1 VLSTKLMDFRRST
14 ICFMA
19 MLLPLLCRLFSQV
32 DHGLLSLARCSLLPL
47 WDWSINRRS
56 SIRPAFGFRSAPR
69 ISIALV
75 QPASELV
82 VFLENQLK
90 RLADD
95 GVAAIVDEAPV
106 AVGHGQL
113 ILKKFHN
120 DLLLSSFDA
129 LWYVGRHC

>member
-1 VLSTKLMDFRRST
+1 
-14 ICFMA
+14 

-32 DHGLLSLARCSLLPL
+32 DQGLLSLARCSLPP
-47 WDWSINRRS
+47 WAWSINRRS
-56 SIRPAFGFRSAPR
+56 SIRPAFGFSSAPR

-82 VFLENQLK
+82 VFLENQLE

-95 GVAAIVDEAPV
+95 GVAAIVDEGPV
-106 AVGHGQL
+106 AVDHGQL
-113 ILKKFHN
+113 ILKTFHN
-120 DLLLSSFDA
+120 DLLPSSFDA